1 VPQLSTYCC
10 AINADRKECKSSTEK
25 ENELKRVW
33 GLIVAASALSAPV
46 AHADDTG
53 ATLLD
58 GSTTALIMGPTG
70 IPDPAD
76 LPGYI
81 PDIDDLYLQD
91 LGFTGTDI
99 TSLVT
104 PESPDF
110 GPSIAEGELDL
121 VDTVE
126 ADYNAGGDVT
136 WATDPLTITA
146 YSQSTVI
153 ASLAEPILYEYG
165 IPSNDLRFVFLGDA
179 AADPSTGATGV
190 LDTLGDTTFGE
201 DMLDLLGWGNLVD
214 ATTPNDLYPTDVYT
228 VTGDFWADYPV
239 AADEGFILGFF
250 EHGDYMGLTESE
262 IQAAMNDTATTD
274 VDGLTTYYTIPEP
287 SDLIETL
294 LQTAYND
301 FFFG

>member
-1 VPQLSTYCC
+1 M
-10 AINADRKECKSSTEK
+10 AM
-25 ENELKRVW
+25 KRIW
-33 GLIVAASALSAPV
+33 GLIVAASALSSAV
-46 AHADDTG
+46 AHADDGTG

-58 GSTTALIMGPTG
+58 HSTTALIIGPTL

-81 PDIDDLYLQD
+81 PTIDNLYLQD
-91 LGFTGTDI
+91 LGFAGTDI

-104 PESPDF
+104 PESLDF

-121 VDTVE
+121 VNTIE
-126 ADYNAGGDVT
+126 ADYTGGGDVT

-153 ASLAEPILYEYG
+153 ASLAEPILNELG
-165 IPSNDLRFVFLGDA
+165 IPSSDLRFVFLGDA
-179 AADPSTGATGV
+179 TADPSTGATGI
-190 LDTLGDTTFGE
+190 LDSWGDTTFGK
-201 DMLDLLGWGNLVD
+201 DILDLLGWGSLVD

-228 VTGDFWADYPV
+228 VTSDFWADYPV
-239 AADEGFILGFF
+239 SADELWILGFF

-262 IQAAMNDTATTD
+262 IQAAMNDTATT
-274 VDGLTTYYTIPEP
+274 VLDGLTTYYTIPDP

-294 LQTAYND
+294 LQTTFND
-301 FFFG
+301 FFG

>member
-1 VPQLSTYCC
+1 M
-10 AINADRKECKSSTEK
+10 
-25 ENELKRVW
+25 KRIW
-33 GLIVAASALSAPV
+33 GLIVAASALSSAV

-58 GSTTALIMGPTG
+58 GSTTAVIMGPTL

-81 PDIDDLYLQD
+81 PDINNLYLQD

-121 VDTVE
+121 VNTIE
-126 ADYNAGGDVT
+126 ADYTAGGDVT

-146 YSQSTVI
+146 YSQSTVV
-153 ASLAEPILYEYG
+153 ASLAEPILNELG
-165 IPSNDLRFVFLGDA
+165 IPSSDLRFVFLGDA
-179 AADPSTGATGV
+179 TADPSTGATGI
-190 LDTLGDTTFGE
+190 LDTWGDTTFGK
-201 DMLDLLGWGNLVD
+201 DILDLLGWGNLVD

-228 VTGDFWADYPV
+228 LTGSGYSDS
-239 AADEGFILGFF
+239 L
-250 EHGDYMGLTESE
+250 
-262 IQAAMNDTATTD
+262 NTANTW
-274 VDGLTTYYTIPEP
+274 GSQSPK
-287 SDLIETL
+287 SK
-294 LQTAYND
+294 QR
-301 FFFG
+301 

>member
-1 VPQLSTYCC
+1 M
-10 AINADRKECKSSTEK
+10 
-25 ENELKRVW
+25 KRVW
-33 GLIVAASALSAPV
+33 GLIIAASALSTAV

-58 GSTTALIMGPTG
+58 GSTTALIMGPTF
-70 IPDPAD
+70 IPDPAN

-99 TSLVT
+99 TPLVT
-104 PESPDF
+104 PESPIF

-153 ASLAEPILYEYG
+153 ASLAEPILYAYG
-165 IPSNDLRFVFLGDA
+165 IPSSDLRFVFIGDA
-179 AADPSTGATGV
+179 TADPSTGATGL

-201 DMLDLLGWGNLVD
+201 DILDFLGWGSLVD

-228 VTGDFWADYPV
+228 LTGDFWADYPV
-239 AADEGFILGFF
+239 SADQGWILGFF
-250 EHGDYMGLTESE
+250 EHGAYMGLTESE

-294 LQTAYND
+294 LQTTYND